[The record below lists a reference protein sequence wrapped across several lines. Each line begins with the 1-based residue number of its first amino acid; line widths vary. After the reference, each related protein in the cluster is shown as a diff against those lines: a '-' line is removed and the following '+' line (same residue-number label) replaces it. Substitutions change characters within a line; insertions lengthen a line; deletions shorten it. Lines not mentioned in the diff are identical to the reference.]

1 MYYCLYFGL
10 QLNLNQ
16 HLRAG
21 IFLEAG
27 MCSGLFSW
35 SLFFSSPP
43 KVQAN
48 LKYGSSFWDS
58 IKLLSL
64 KQSETPFLYPEDHH
78 AILTFFKTEP
88 KLTGSKPANFVLSN
102 QMYPLLLLLISH

>member
-1 MYYCLYFGL
+1 M
-10 QLNLNQ
+10 
-16 HLRAG
+16 
-21 IFLEAG
+21 EAG
-27 MCSGLFSW
+27 MCSGLSSW
-35 SLFFSSPP
+35 SLFFLSPPLPPP

-102 QMYPLLLLLISH
+102 QMYPLLLLLLISH